1 MKLHLVRTGAEQ
13 QTEATVTNVATAV
26 PPPVLRGIV
35 PRAPA
40 TGAEATGFHLSNRLA
55 PHLTNRM

>member
-1 MKLHLVRTGAEQ
+1 MKFHLVRTMAEQ
-13 QTEATVTNVATAV
+13 QTEAASTNVTTAV

-35 PRAPA
+35 PRTQA
-40 TGAEATGFHLSNRLA
+40 TGAEANRLA